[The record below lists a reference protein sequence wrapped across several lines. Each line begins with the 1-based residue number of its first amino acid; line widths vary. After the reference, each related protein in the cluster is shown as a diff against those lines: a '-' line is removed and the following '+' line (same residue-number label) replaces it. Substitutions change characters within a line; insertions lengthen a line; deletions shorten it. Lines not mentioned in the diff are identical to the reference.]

1 MKRICFLLLGALAV
15 AFVVLT
21 LRPIASPTAS
31 NTTTVTGTLELC
43 MPAAN
48 AEHDVVIRL
57 RDMQDRF
64 YINRGTEHG
73 VNPTVLQRKLVGM
86 PVDVVYVNHWSPLDP
101 FSSTHHVAALVAQGD
116 TLYSEF

>member
-1 MKRICFLLLGALAV
+1 MKRICFLLFGALAV

-43 MPAAN
+43 MQAAN
-48 AEHDVVIRL
+48 AEHDVVISL

-73 VNPTVLQRKLVGM
+73 VNPEGSNANWRACLLMWSTSTIGVRWIPSVQR
-86 PVDVVYVNHWSPLDP
+86 
-101 FSSTHHVAALVAQGD
+101 T
-116 TLYSEF
+116 T